1 VALVRDL
8 EPSSAPPPGQ
18 IPGPTGPGST
28 PPVLTPGG
36 RPLRLH
42 LKRLRLSA
50 RSTRLQ
56 LSGDVA
62 QVKRVSY
69 AIGSRV
75 LARSTRSP
83 FTLVVQLTQGR
94 IGRRVVAS
102 IRLRDGRVIKL
113 SRQLYHHG

>member
-1 VALVRDL
+1 
-8 EPSSAPPPGQ
+8 
-18 IPGPTGPGST
+18 
-28 PPVLTPGG
+28 
-36 RPLRLH
+36 
-42 LKRLRLSA
+42 
-50 RSTRLQ
+50 
-56 LSGDVA
+56 
-62 QVKRVSY
+62 VSY